1 MLPSSGHKPFV
12 PPRLAEEDE
21 SKMTDLTE
29 PTSPPRVN
37 QLSSDSNSI
46 VSPLRRLARVAETQ
60 AQCDLDEVVLAGKR
74 MDARVE
80 TANLAASCVSAL
92 KACQGV
98 EEKPDTMAIEINE
111 NSTFAWLYLLLMV
124 VYKNSLRQQTSPQTV
139 QEKYTQA
146 RSDYTGAADD
156 CGSLGV
162 YLKSIW
168 PEQHELWPILSMQKS
183 LDRVSMSLRVK
194 TRKSTS
200 INKLDSMTKPAEM
213 WAFYKSALS
222 SSMRSNSPV
231 SSSVLKRLEFAMD
244 EFAAHY
250 SKTTNPAAVGMVHVI
265 PFRKATGE
273 MIFKAISQEQDVSTS
288 FGGRKN
294 GGLCEIYRE
303 TAKVLALTP
312 ASAASLM
319 VLRGRGPAQ
328 AFNDLTV
335 RVLQACNQQ
344 ALEEKSERGLRLRDL
359 PGRVHLR
366 SSSCSSKASSS
377 PPSSRSSSAGP
388 IPVENPDRGSD
399 EMKMLSGSEKLCCC
413 EVNCPSCNCK
423 ASQLLYFPHT
433 GCDAFAVVQR
443 RPALQGC
450 ASASLRCRWQSRR
463 KHCKLQ
469 ISGIVPPLL
478 PPPGPPAAGPPR
490 LPPSGEDNS
499 SRNRSPARRP
509 C

>member
-183 LDRVSMSLRVK
+183 LDRV
-194 TRKSTS
+194 TRCT
-200 INKLDSMTKPAEM
+200 I
-213 WAFYKSALS
+213 
-222 SSMRSNSPV
+222 
-231 SSSVLKRLEFAMD
+231 
-244 EFAAHY
+244 
-250 SKTTNPAAVGMVHVI
+250 
-265 PFRKATGE
+265 
-273 MIFKAISQEQDVSTS
+273 
-288 FGGRKN
+288 
-294 GGLCEIYRE
+294 
-303 TAKVLALTP
+303 
-312 ASAASLM
+312 
-319 VLRGRGPAQ
+319 
-328 AFNDLTV
+328 
-335 RVLQACNQQ
+335 
-344 ALEEKSERGLRLRDL
+344 
-359 PGRVHLR
+359 
-366 SSSCSSKASSS
+366 
-377 PPSSRSSSAGP
+377 
-388 IPVENPDRGSD
+388 
-399 EMKMLSGSEKLCCC
+399 
-413 EVNCPSCNCK
+413 
-423 ASQLLYFPHT
+423 
-433 GCDAFAVVQR
+433 
-443 RPALQGC
+443 
-450 ASASLRCRWQSRR
+450 
-463 KHCKLQ
+463 
-469 ISGIVPPLL
+469 
-478 PPPGPPAAGPPR
+478 
-490 LPPSGEDNS
+490 
-499 SRNRSPARRP
+499 
-509 C
+509 